1 MCVMEGSGVN
11 RISEQ
16 SPPICEHLG
25 IIGKAP
31 GFVLAFG
38 QLARFARADV
48 PVLLTGE
55 TGTGKEL
62 AARACH
68 YGSLRA
74 DRAFVSINC
83 GALPDHMF
91 ESELFGH
98 AAGAYTDARSARAG
112 LVMEADHGT
121 LFLDEVDSLSP
132 HGQVALLRL
141 LQDGSF
147 RPLGSDREKFAD
159 LRVVAATNAPLE
171 ELAAGVRLRSD
182 LLYRLDVARV
192 HLPPLRER
200 RGDIV
205 PLARHFLNRIA
216 LRGGKPVP
224 RLCAEVQRRLVG
236 HGWPG
241 NVRELE
247 NVIERAVL
255 LSAEEW
261 IDLEALPRAPD
272 AAPEPCLELGTARAE
287 SVAAF
292 ERAYLAR
299 LLDQS
304 GGNITTAARLA
315 GTERRHLGRMIKR
328 NGINSGQFRN

>member
-1 MCVMEGSGVN
+1 MN
-11 RISEQ
+11 RIGMQ
-16 SPPICEHLG
+16 PPPMCEHLG

-31 GFVLAFG
+31 GFVLAFA
-38 QLARFARADV
+38 QLARFASADV
-48 PVLLTGE
+48 PVMLTGE

-68 YGSLRA
+68 YGSKRA

-98 AAGAYTDARSARAG
+98 AAGAYTDARNARAG
-112 LVMEADHGT
+112 LVMEADRGT

-132 HGQVALLRL
+132 HGQVALLRF

-147 RPLGSDREKFAD
+147 RPLGSDRVKFAD
-159 LRVVAATNAPLE
+159 LRVVAATNARIE
-171 ELAAGVRLRSD
+171 ELAANGHFRSD
-182 LLYRLDVARV
+182 LLFRLDVARV
-192 HLPPLRER
+192 NLPPLRER

-205 PLARHFLNRIA
+205 PLARHFLTRIA
-216 LRGGKPVP
+216 RRQGKGVL
-224 RLCAEVQRRLVG
+224 RLCADAQRRLIG

-255 LSAEEW
+255 LSGDGW
-261 IDLEALPRAPD
+261 IDPAALPRALV
-272 AAPEPCLELGTARAE
+272 AVSEPCLQLGTARAE

-292 ERAYLAR
+292 ERDYLAR
-299 LLDQS
+299 LLDRS
-304 GGNITTAARLA
+304 GGNITAAARLA

-328 NGINSGQFRN
+328 NGIDSGQFRH